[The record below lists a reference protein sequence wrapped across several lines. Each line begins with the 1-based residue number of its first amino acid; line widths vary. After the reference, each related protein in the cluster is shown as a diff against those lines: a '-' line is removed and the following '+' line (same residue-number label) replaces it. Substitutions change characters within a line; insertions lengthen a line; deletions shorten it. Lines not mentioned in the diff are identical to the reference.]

1 MLKRI
6 LHDAL
11 LFLFSRGSGFSE
23 KCVPSSD
30 SLHIATP
37 KSRQPASL
45 TDRSATSHAGP
56 SLSPPRSRIPQV
68 TPRFAGIRSTSSF
81 VSRASARRAFL
92 SLLLLLVATAVLRSF
107 CITWR
112 CAHGGRTSRSSAF
125 GGGTAGGDG
134 IAEFGDSVATGERP
148 VLDLRRNSRLWNI
161 VMRSHG
167 EPSDQTALDDAH
179 LESESTRESTGESL
193 TPNSWPLGEP
203 RLFVPLLASS
213 PPLSSSAASLSLPTT
228 TTDSTATIPL
238 PAPREHLTATASASA
253 SASRTGRH
261 VLPRPQ
267 TWRPWTHSAQ
277 AAAAAGGAAPDRLS
291 SAVAG
296 ATGELRRLLG
306 GVRGGG
312 AGSASSERGIPHIQ
326 LRTGLPSD
334 DFRAD
339 AATFQRMG
347 ACKTALV
354 AAVLERARDVLLS
367 DTDVAWLRD
376 PHGEL
381 YHGAM
386 RHADVMVS
394 SDSLSHANDEAS
406 LRADPLADSDEEDG
420 WFSRATPRGKE
431 VFGNAYEHALNTGVL
446 LLRACPVTL
455 DLALAWHHAMR
466 TKGASEGWESLWG
479 DQHAFNL
486 LLRYQM
492 FPIRVVTAPLQLPS
506 STTTTGTTGTTSGA
520 TGGGTSQQQGHT
532 TVTNGASQHGM
543 PTLGGP
549 VDELSGRS
557 VASNRV
563 IWAFNARLRVAILPL
578 ALVPNGHVFFVQQ
591 LHRQHGQD
599 GQHGQ
604 QQQPVSQQQQQ
615 QQQQEQEQ
623 WQQQQQQQ
631 HMRLPPPLAV
641 HNTFQ
646 FHHALGKAARF
657 REAGLWAVD
666 PPEYYSDGNYV
677 SMEYSTPP
685 SIEAMEP
692 GMLRHQAAIQHFYHV
707 ARKAFALAWLLSR
720 KLILPR
726 VTCFCDRWWD
736 SLTHPC
742 RAPGSDR
749 DPPFACP
756 IDYLISPLYWG
767 GNATDMVY
775 RPAGFLEDPRT
786 SAEIKA
792 SRWTVRVH

>member
-30 SLHIATP
+30 SLYIATP

-167 EPSDQTALDDAH
+167 EPSDQTTLDDAH

-261 VLPRPQ
+261 ADPMVRARMVPGHDLDAALARMDKRRPVMMTIANAAFHDMLLNWWFHVAESARIPENVLV
-267 TWRPWTHSAQ
+267 
-277 AAAAAGGAAPDRLS
+277 GALDRGT
-291 SAVAG
+291 A
-296 ATGELRRLLG
+296 ELCR
-306 GVRGGG
+306 
-312 AGSASSERGIPHIQ
+312 ERGIPHIQ

-543 PTLGGP
+543 ATLGGP

-591 LHRQHGQD
+591 LHRQHRQN
-599 GQHGQ
+599 GQ
-604 QQQPVSQQQQQ
+604 QQQPVSQQQQ

-631 HMRLPPPLAV
+631 RMRLPPPLAV

-726 VTCFCDRWWD
+726 DQR
-736 SLTHPC
+736 
-742 RAPGSDR
+742 
-749 DPPFACP
+749 
-756 IDYLISPLYWG
+756 
-767 GNATDMVY
+767 
-775 RPAGFLEDPRT
+775 
-786 SAEIKA
+786 
-792 SRWTVRVH
+792 